1 MTALIRSNSA
11 SVLRSALHNLGTCL
25 QGEGKN
31 QTESHDAIA
40 QFIASLS
47 KPELLAFL
55 YDWELWARDD
65 QLPPNADNP
74 NWTNWLILG
83 GRGAGKTRSGAEWV
97 RSVVHADG
105 EQSEPLRI
113 ALVGETLDDVRSV
126 MIEGESGLLAVHQK
140 HQRPIFESSKKQL
153 VWPNGTIAQIFSA
166 HSPEGLRGPQFHAA
180 WCDEL
185 CKWKEA
191 QATWDMLQFGLRL
204 GDWPR
209 VVITTTPKPSKLLKT
224 IMADES
230 TVISRAATSANAENL
245 APSFLQAI
253 AKRYHGTRLGRQELE
268 GEILEE
274 REDALWRRADLDQLR
289 RSEPPELTRIVVAID
304 PPVTSTNTSDAC
316 GLVVAALGADG
327 RGYILADRSLER
339 ASPLSWAQAAV
350 EAFHHFEADA
360 LVAEVNQGGDLVETV
375 IRQIDPS
382 LPLKKVHASRGKWL
396 RAEPVAALYEQARI
410 SHVGSFDALE
420 DEMVNFGT
428 DGLTNGHS
436 PDRLD
441 ALVYAVSELML
452 ASGRTPRVRR
462 L

>member
-1 MTALIRSNSA
+1 MRA
-11 SVLRSALHNLGTCL
+11 CP
-25 QGEGKN
+25 QGEHDKQEKG
-31 QTESHDAIA
+31 QTHEHIA
-40 QFIASLS
+40 RFIATLS
-47 KPELLAFL
+47 DSELLALL
-55 YDWELWARDD
+55 YDWEIWARDD
-65 QLPPNADNP
+65 QLPPSQQNK

-97 RSVVHADG
+97 RSVVY
-105 EQSEPLRI
+105 EKRKTSSSMRI
-113 ALVGETLDDVRSV
+113 ALVGETIDDVRAV

-153 VWPNGTIAQIFSA
+153 VWPNGTIAQMFSA

-204 GDWPR
+204 GDHPR
-209 VVITTTPKPSKLLKT
+209 LVITTTPKPSKLLKT
-224 IMADES
+224 IMADEN
-230 TVISRAATSANAENL
+230 TIISRASTSANAQNL
-245 APSFLQAI
+245 APSFLSAI
-253 AKRYHGTRLGRQELE
+253 AQRYDGTRLGRQELE

-274 REDALWRRADLDQLR
+274 REDALWNR
-289 RSEPPELTRIVVAID
+289 RSLDNGRVANAPKLTRIVVALD
-304 PPVTSTNTSDAC
+304 PPVTSTKTSDAC
-316 GLVVAALGADG
+316 GLVVAGLGVNG
-327 RGYILADRSLER
+327 QGYILADRSLER
-339 ASPLSWAQAAV
+339 ASPLSWAEAAV
-350 EAFHHFEADA
+350 EAFHHFEADR

-375 IRQIDPS
+375 IRQVDPT
-382 LPLKKVHASRGKWL
+382 LPIKKIHARRGKWL
-396 RAEPVAALYEQARI
+396 RAQPVAALYEQGRVH
-410 SHVGSFDALE
+410 HVGGFDKLE

-428 DGLTNGHS
+428 DGLTSGHS

-452 ASGRTPRVRR
+452 GGQGVPRVRR